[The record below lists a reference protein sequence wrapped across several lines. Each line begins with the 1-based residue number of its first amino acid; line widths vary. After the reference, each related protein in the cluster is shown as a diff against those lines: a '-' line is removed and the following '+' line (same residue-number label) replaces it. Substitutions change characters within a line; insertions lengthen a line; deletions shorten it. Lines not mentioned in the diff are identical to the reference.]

1 MAENLNLNVTVDTSG
16 ATASVGSLKKQL
28 REAQAEVTALADKF
42 GSTSKEAVIAAKKAA
57 ELKDRI
63 ADSKAL
69 TDAYNPDQKFKALTA
84 SLSGVAGGFG
94 AVQGAMALFGAE
106 SEDVQKTLLKVQSA
120 MAISQGLNSIGDS
133 IDSFKTLGNQIKT
146 LTVFQ
151 KANEMANKAAAF
163 SLKALGIS
171 AEVTSTS
178 FKVMKTAIISTGI
191 GVLVI
196 ALGEAV
202 AAFQS
207 FQSAAED
214 AAEAQRELN
223 ASALRYADVGLK
235 AEQDFLN
242 NQEKINLSKAKL
254 AGKSEKEIFE
264 IEQNARA
271 ARIRS
276 LQRHYKEVGANN
288 AEARQKD
295 KEEIDK
301 INADGIAAQNDFQL
315 KQKKQGEEK
324 NKQNSALQAQQ
335 IAEQLAAQQ
344 ALEDALLKQELDAF
358 EKRQEQRK
366 KLSLIAIG
374 IDGLTNDEREKQ
386 KEDEEKRKQ
395 YFDEEAEKQ
404 AEKITKGL
412 GKILQIKAAGI
423 VADEAQDKKN
433 KQDLLS
439 AQKQFEDAKF
449 DIAREGLSLIGQLAG
464 QGTAVAKAAA
474 LSQIVIDTG
483 RGFASGLRI
492 AQQSAAAKGPGAI
505 YAFPIFYATQ
515 IAAVLGAVGK
525 AKSILSQVPGGG
537 GGGGTVSPPSLSSA
551 APMTPAAP
559 QAQTTNISQASIN
572 QMGNQAVRAYV
583 IETDVTSNQQ
593 RVEAIKQR
601 ARFS

>member
-1 MAENLNLNVTVDTSG
+1 MAENLNLQLTVDTSG
-16 ATASVGSLKKQL
+16 AATSVGSLKKQL
-28 REAQAEVTALADKF
+28 REAQNEVMALSEKF
-42 GSTSKEAVIAAKKAA
+42 GATSKEAINAAKRAA
-57 ELKDRI
+57 ELKDAI
-63 ADSKAL
+63 GDAKSL
-69 TDAYNPDQKFKALTA
+69 TDAFNPDAKFKALTA

-120 MAISQGLNSIGDS
+120 MAISQGLQSVGES
-133 IDSFKTLGNQIKT
+133 IDSFKQLGAVIKAT
-146 LTVFQ
+146 TVFQ

-171 AEVTSTS
+171 AETTSTA
-178 FKVMKTAIISTGI
+178 FRVMKTAIISTGI

-202 AAFQS
+202 SAFQS

-223 ASALRYADVGLK
+223 ASALKYADAGLK

-242 NQEKINLSKAKL
+242 NQEKINVSKAKL
-254 AGKSEKEIFE
+254 AGKSEEEIFK
-264 IEQNARA
+264 IEQEGRA
-271 ARIRS
+271 AKIRS
-276 LQRHYKEVGANN
+276 LQRHWKEVGENN

-301 INADGIAAQNDFQL
+301 INAEGIAAQNDFQL
-315 KQKKQGEEK
+315 KQKKLKEDN
-324 NKQNSALQAQQ
+324 NKQNSALRAQQ
-335 IAEQLAAQQ
+335 IAEELAAQQ

-366 KLSLIAIG
+366 SFSLIAIG
-374 IDGLTNDEREKQ
+374 TDGLTKEERDAQ
-386 KEDEEKRKQ
+386 KEEDAKRAE
-395 YFDEEAEKQ
+395 YFDAKQQEQ
-404 AEKITKGL
+404 AEKITNGL
-412 GKILQIKAAGI
+412 GKILAIKAAGI
-423 VADEAQDKKN
+423 VAEEDLDKKN
-433 KQDLLS
+433 KKNLLD
-439 AQKQFEDAKF
+439 AQKQFEDAKYS
-449 DIAREGLSLIGQLAG
+449 IATEGLNLIGQLAG

-483 RGFASGLRI
+483 RGFASGLTI
-492 AQQSAAAKGPGAI
+492 AQESAKATGPAAAF
-505 YAFPIFYATQ
+505 AFPIFYATQ

-525 AKSILSQVPGGG
+525 AKSILSQVQGGG
-537 GGGGTVSPPSLSSA
+537 GVGGSVTPPSISAA
-551 APMTPAAP
+551 APMTPQAP
-559 QAQTTNISQASIN
+559 QAQTTNISQQSIN

-583 IETDVTSNQQ
+583 IESDVSSNQQ
-593 RVEAIKQR
+593 RIEAIRQR

>member
-301 INADGIAAQNDFQL
+301 INADGIAAQNDFQ
-315 KQKKQGEEK
+315 
-324 NKQNSALQAQQ
+324 
-335 IAEQLAAQQ
+335 
-344 ALEDALLKQELDAF
+344 
-358 EKRQEQRK
+358 
-366 KLSLIAIG
+366 
-374 IDGLTNDEREKQ
+374 
-386 KEDEEKRKQ
+386 
-395 YFDEEAEKQ
+395 
-404 AEKITKGL
+404 
-412 GKILQIKAAGI
+412 
-423 VADEAQDKKN
+423 
-433 KQDLLS
+433 
-439 AQKQFEDAKF
+439 
-449 DIAREGLSLIGQLAG
+449 
-464 QGTAVAKAAA
+464 
-474 LSQIVIDTG
+474 
-483 RGFASGLRI
+483 
-492 AQQSAAAKGPGAI
+492 
-505 YAFPIFYATQ
+505 
-515 IAAVLGAVGK
+515 
-525 AKSILSQVPGGG
+525 
-537 GGGGTVSPPSLSSA
+537 
-551 APMTPAAP
+551 
-559 QAQTTNISQASIN
+559 
-572 QMGNQAVRAYV
+572 
-583 IETDVTSNQQ
+583 
-593 RVEAIKQR
+593 
-601 ARFS
+601 